1 MAGAAKAIE
10 RTETTVVSFGMEMA
24 FADVLVGLVCRAR
37 SLSRHATTLPAC
49 QADTLSQ
56 DDGALVMAAD
66 GIAVKRVQMRVVA
79 CKAICFRRV
88 EPHDHLT

>member
-10 RTETTVVSFGMEMA
+10 IAEATVVSFGMEMA
-24 FADVLVGLVCRAR
+24 FADVLVGVVCRAR
-37 SLSRHATTLPAC
+37 TLLRHATTFPAC

-56 DDGALVMAAD
+56 DDGAPVMAAD

-79 CKAICFRRV
+79 CKAIRLQRA
-88 EPHDHLT
+88 DTQAHLT